1 MTIFYTASR
10 WAHGTCSVENIL
22 STHLAMIRRRAK
34 DIGKT
39 PGDIVEVEFIPV
51 VKETT
56 PLAMPEQKFS
66 EFRLGVNYK

>member
-1 MTIFYTASR
+1 
-10 WAHGTCSVENIL
+10 
-22 STHLAMIRRRAK
+22 MIKRRAK